1 MIPHRLNLLPPD
13 KYQHLKRMVSFQ
25 FIKNLLELI
34 LIIIS
39 LGGIALLGGQWVLQ
53 DYFNQ
58 IAEQIISTSNRY
70 AATNQDIK
78 KINFTLNKVE
88 KIQKEYQYW
97 AGFIPAITEKI
108 PAKVTLMALNFD
120 DKNKKIIL
128 TGTAVTRD
136 DLIALKDQL
145 NTLPWIKPVAIPPTQ
160 LTEKNNIQF
169 SLTVEKK

>member
-1 MIPHRLNLLPPD
+1 MIPHRLNLLSPD

-34 LIIIS
+34 LMTIS
-39 LGGIALLGGQWVLQ
+39 ISGMALLGGQWVLQ

-58 IAEQIISTSNRY
+58 IAEQIVSVSNRY

-78 KINFTLNKVE
+78 KINLTLNQVE
-88 KIQKEYQYW
+88 KIQKEYYNW
-97 AGFIPAITEKI
+97 TALLSALTEKI
-108 PAKVTLMALNFD
+108 PKNIILTALNFD

-128 TGTAVTRD
+128 TGTAAARD
-136 DLIALKDQL
+136 DLLALKDNL
-145 NTLPWIKPVAIPPTQ
+145 NTLLWIKPVQIPPTQ

-169 SLTVEKK
+169 SFTLEKK